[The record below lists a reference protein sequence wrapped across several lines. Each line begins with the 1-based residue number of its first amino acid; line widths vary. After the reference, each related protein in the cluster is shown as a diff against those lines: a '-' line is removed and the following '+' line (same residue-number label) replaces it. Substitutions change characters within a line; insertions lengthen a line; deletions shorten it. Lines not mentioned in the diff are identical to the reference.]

1 VFEIILESSYNFLSA
16 EYLELFAGSRASA
29 FQHPLWLDRLYA
41 KLARRLNAEP
51 IVITARRRHNGQL
64 AMLLPLLRRRHG
76 AVRVIEFADL
86 QVSDYA
92 APVCDDITFAQ
103 LASDRE
109 ARERI
114 RAHLKPYDL
123 LRVQKI
129 GQNAPP
135 LEQLFGVDRRT
146 FMGMSAHAVEL
157 SAPFSQW
164 QMENIAPSYRKE
176 LDKKRRQ
183 LNRKGAVRFECARDP
198 ELIKSTFY
206 AMREYRK
213 ERFEGRDLL
222 QQPLY
227 FDFYMD
233 IALHGGTSGFSRT
246 YTLSVNG
253 QPIGGVWGLFH
264 QGHFLVLLGGFDLN
278 TYKNQSIGAL
288 TFSDIAHDCIERGD
302 VLLDFTIGDESYKRL
317 FGARPSSM
325 WMISAAGTP
334 LGAAANFVAE
344 KVPWAVK
351 AAKELL
357 HRRQEAA
364 AAPAEGTSL
373 RRRLKDEPGG

>member
-1 VFEIILESSYNFLSA
+1 MFEIILESSYNFLSA
-16 EYLELFAGSRASA
+16 EYVELFAGSRATA
-29 FQHPLWLDRLYA
+29 FQHPLWLDRLYG
-41 KLARRLNAEP
+41 KLAPRLNAEP
-51 IVITARRRHNGQL
+51 LVIVARWRHSGRL

-103 LASDRE
+103 IASDRE

-114 RAHLKPYDL
+114 RAHLKPYDV
-123 LRVQKI
+123 LRIQKI

-146 FMGMSAHAVEL
+146 FMGMSAHAVQL
-157 SAPFSQW
+157 SDPFPLW
-164 QMENIAPSYRKE
+164 QAENVAPSYRKE
-176 LDKKRRQ
+176 LEKKRRQ
-183 LNRKGAVRFECARDP
+183 LNRKGAVRFECSRDP

-206 AMREYRK
+206 SMREYRK
-213 ERFEGRDLL
+213 DRFQGRDLL

-227 FDFYMD
+227 FDFYLD
-233 IALHGGTSGFSRT
+233 LALQGGESGLSRT
-246 YTLSVNG
+246 YTLSVDG
-253 QPIGGVWGLFH
+253 QPIGGIWGLCH
-264 QGHFLVLLGGFDLN
+264 QNQFLVLLGGFDLA

-288 TFSDIAHDCIERGD
+288 AFTDVARDCIEKGD
-302 VLLDFTIGDESYKRL
+302 LLLDFTIGDESYKRL

-334 LGAAANFVAE
+334 LGAVANFVAE
-344 KVPWAVK
+344 KVPWTIKV
-351 AAKELL
+351 AKEIIN
-357 HRRQEAA
+357 RRTGTAA
-364 AAPAEGTSL
+364 AQAEGA
-373 RRRLKDEPGG
+373 